1 MEPTKAQR
9 VCIQDTF
16 GMPSAVVAGAG
27 SGKTAT
33 LTNRIVYAL
42 AHPEQSGVDD
52 IGQILAI
59 TYTSKAAGELKSR
72 IRSALQE
79 AGLRDA
85 RLAEQALKVDGAWIG
100 TIHGMCSR
108 ILKENALSLGID
120 PAFGILPED
129 VGGQLRAQ
137 AVEDVLGAHA
147 DDPRVAALFG
157 EYARADIA
165 DALEQLAGLAAAHGG
180 SVADSL
186 IMPPEDRAA
195 ACLYD
200 LVSYARQL
208 YALLSDASSATAQK
222 WCAGTLSALERML
235 GVQGADAALAPLS
248 PETEA
253 RLLDTPPEQALL
265 AASRF
270 PKVNRRLKA
279 FKEAQL
285 DGTDLPPYLAYAD
298 CAARLRLAVARPH
311 LDTLAFLAQEVSD
324 RFGQLKA
331 QLGMLDNDDL
341 LSRAADALRNPA
353 HADIRARY
361 RDRFQLVMVDE
372 FQDTNQMQ
380 VDMINLVA
388 GGSKDELSRRMCV
401 VGDAQQSIYRFRNA
415 DLSVFKDYVAR
426 VGKAQQQGNGCIVH
440 LEQNFRSNGEVLA
453 FCKEAFEDTF
463 GAGQDYL
470 ELLHGRNEEAAG
482 KRAPFQGAQGV
493 QDADPA
499 LPRRINVIAL
509 NGGRSAADVRACTA
523 RIIARDFR
531 RLCDAGHTPGQM
543 AVLLGGMGH
552 AQEYAQALAEQ
563 GLPCAISGGSVFNR
577 APEVGVVEDLCFV
590 LADPFD
596 TERLANVLTSPLF
609 GLEAED
615 LLQLEPVQRTAP
627 DAATQD
633 DAAPQ
638 DGTGLGRR
646 AGLAGLFPQLVCATA
661 AETEERVRAFAAQ
674 AGWSTRLRACLAALL
689 PVLAE
694 VGRRPLST
702 LVEGILA
709 NSGWLS
715 RLTED
720 DQAAAGNVL
729 KAVRIIRGIE
739 REQQADALSLA
750 QRTQERIATLKEAPG
765 VLAASGSDFVRIMTI
780 HASKGLQFPIVAV
793 AETDGGGGQ
802 RGKLHTL
809 SAGTKTRVAL
819 DAGFTLDRVRK
830 TLAGDCLSLLKDNL
844 FADEDGTDPQQ
855 LQAGLSSNDPAV
867 YWTALNALDA
877 AGDAEEY
884 QRKLYVAYTRAEDC
898 LFVALNNSAKNGLP
912 EGAPREIGRR
922 LGGDE
927 GIPFG
932 EHAHS
937 MQLFRKDTAYEG
949 HPECAISWI
958 TRLETVNAKADDFA
972 EFMDELAPAGAQDAK
987 EAETAP
993 NADAQAAGA
1002 QPAAGPDAGGQPP
1015 FAVPARTLPPQPRSY
1030 PYRLQWSEG
1039 LLSASALK
1047 HEASEE
1053 PEDAAPQRIPDAAEP
1068 YPEKPAAAVE
1078 KGTAFHSLGQFATLA
1093 WRRSGRISLPPEERI
1108 AAMAR
1113 LHGLDAAQA
1122 EDLHAELERWTASP
1136 VARQMEAHEHLDA
1149 EAPFFIPL
1157 AEGAAEG
1164 GSPLTLYGFIDL
1176 LAYDA
1181 FGSGEAHVVDY
1192 KTGRSL
1198 KTDADRR
1205 AAYEIQAECY
1215 AYALLLQGF
1224 RNVELDFVFVDQPD
1238 PEIPAVPQ
1246 VTHFPAPGQAPY
1258 TPEALRARLE
1268 QTARA
1273 MV

>member
-9 VCIQDTF
+9 ICIQETF

-42 AHPEQSGVDD
+42 EHPAQSGVDD

-108 ILKENALSLGID
+108 ILKENAFSLGID

-129 VGGQLRAQ
+129 VRGQLRAE
-137 AVEDVLGAHA
+137 AVEEVLTAYA
-147 DDPRVAALFG
+147 DDPRVEALYG
-157 EYARADIA
+157 EYARDDIA
-165 DALEQLAGLAAAHGG
+165 EALEQLAGLAAAHGG
-180 SVADSL
+180 SVADSV
-186 IMPPEDRAA
+186 IMPPQDNAA

-200 LVSYARQL
+200 LVDYARQL
-208 YALLSDASSATAQK
+208 YALLADASGTTAEK
-222 WCAGTLSALERML
+222 WCAGTLSALEDVL
-235 GVQGADAALAPLS
+235 GVQGADAALAPLA
-248 PETEA
+248 PQTEA
-253 RLLDTPPEQALL
+253 RLLDTPPDRALL
-265 AASRF
+265 AASHF
-270 PKVNRRLKA
+270 PKVNRRLKI

-298 CAARLRLAVARPH
+298 CAARLRLAAARPH
-311 LDTLAFLAQEVSD
+311 LDTLVFLAQAVSD
-324 RFGQLKA
+324 RFGKLKA
-331 QLGMLDNDDL
+331 QMGMLDNDDL
-341 LSRAADALRNPA
+341 LSRAADALRNPT
-353 HADIRARY
+353 HTDIRERY

-388 GGSKDELSRRMCV
+388 GGGKDELSRRMCV

-415 DLSVFKDYVAR
+415 DLAVFKDYVAR
-426 VGKAQQQGNGCIVH
+426 VGRAQEQGNGRIVH

-453 FCKEAFEDTF
+453 FCKGAFENTF

-470 ELLHGRNEEAAG
+470 ELLHGRNEDAAR

-493 QDADPA
+493 QDPDPA
-499 LPRRINVIAL
+499 VPRRINVIAL
-509 NGGRSAADVRACTA
+509 NGGRAASDARTCAA

-563 GLPCAISGGSVFNR
+563 GLPCAIAGGSVFNR

-596 TERLANVLTSPLF
+596 TQRLANVLTSPLF

-615 LLQLEPVQRTAP
+615 LLQLEPVRRTAP
-627 DAATQD
+627 DAAAQQ
-633 DAAPQ
+633 A
-638 DGTGLGRR
+638 GTGLGRR
-646 AGLAGLFPQLVCATA
+646 AGLVSLLPPLMGDTA
-661 AETEERVRAFAAQ
+661 ADTETRVRAYAAQ
-674 AGWSTRLRACLAALL
+674 AGWSTRLTACLAALL
-689 PVLAE
+689 PAAAE
-694 VGRRPLST
+694 VGTKPLSA
-702 LVEGILA
+702 LIERILA
-709 NSGWLS
+709 DSGWLS

-720 DQAAAGNVL
+720 DQAVAGNVL

-739 REQQADALSLA
+739 RDQHVDALSLA
-750 QRTQERIATLKEAPG
+750 KRVQERIETLKEAPG
-765 VLAASGSDFVRIMTI
+765 VLAAAGSDFVRIMTI

-793 AETDGGGGQ
+793 AETDGGSRQ

-809 SAGTKTRVAL
+809 AEGTRTRIAL

-830 TLAGDCLSLLKDNL
+830 TLADDCLGILKDNL
-844 FADEDGTDPQQ
+844 FADDETDSQQ
-855 LQAGLSSNDPAV
+855 LQAGLSSSDPAV

-898 LFVALNNSAKNGLP
+898 LFAVLNNSARNGLP
-912 EGAPREIGRR
+912 EGAPREIGRQ
-922 LGGDE
+922 LAGDD
-927 GIPFG
+927 GITFG
-932 EHAHS
+932 ESAHG
-937 MQLFRKDTAYEG
+937 MQLFRQDTFYDG
-949 HPECAISWI
+949 HPECDISWI
-958 TRLETVNAKADDFA
+958 ARLETVNTKADDFPQ
-972 EFMDELAPAGAQDAK
+972 FMDELIP
-987 EAETAP
+987 T
-993 NADAQAAGA
+993 DAQHADRKTAAGA
-1002 QPAAGPDAGGQPP
+1002 ARETALQPQETNAAAAGRRP
-1015 FAVPARTLPPQPRSY
+1015 FAIPTQTLPPQPQSY

-1047 HEASEE
+1047 HEAADEE
-1053 PEDAAPQRIPDAAEP
+1053 DGGRTPQCLPNADVP
-1068 YPEKPAAAVE
+1068 YAEKPAAAVE
-1078 KGTAFHSLGQFATLA
+1078 KGTAFHSLGEFAAHA
-1093 WRRSGRISLPPEERI
+1093 WRRTGRIALPPEGRM
-1108 AAMAR
+1108 AALAR
-1113 LHGLDAAQA
+1113 LHGLDAAQT
-1122 EDLHAELERWTASP
+1122 EDLHRELERWTASP
-1136 VARQMEAHEHLDA
+1136 VARQMEAHAHLDA

-1157 AEGAAEG
+1157 AERGAEG

-1176 LAYDA
+1176 LAYDR
-1181 FGSGEAHVVDY
+1181 FGSGTAHVVDY

-1198 KTDADRR
+1198 KTDTDRR
-1205 AAYEIQAECY
+1205 AAYEIQAKCY

-1224 RNVELDFVFVDQPD
+1224 QDVDLDFVFVDQPD
-1238 PEIPAVPQ
+1238 EGDPAIPQ
-1246 VTHFPAPGQAPY
+1246 VTHFPAPGQPRY
-1258 TPEALRARLE
+1258 EREALRAQLE

-1273 MV
+1273 IV